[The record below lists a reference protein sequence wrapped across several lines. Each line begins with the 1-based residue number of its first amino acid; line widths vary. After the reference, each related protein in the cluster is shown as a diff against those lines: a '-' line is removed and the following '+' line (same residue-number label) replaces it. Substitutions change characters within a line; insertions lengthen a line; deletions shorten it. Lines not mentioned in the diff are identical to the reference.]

1 MHFVPL
7 IPVKHFYIE
16 RVENEYY
23 IYMEDM
29 RGGNLESK
37 IKKLKNRDLCMSL
50 DIIRQYTIQILRG
63 IEYLHCVEGVIHRDI
78 KPENILISD
87 KGVLKLSDFGEAKS
101 LDEITGT
108 LKGTIAYMAPEIIK
122 VRWVLIIV
130 VVLISNI

>member
-1 MHFVPL
+1 MD
-7 IPVKHFYIE
+7 
-16 RVENEYY
+16 NEYY

-29 RGGNLESK
+29 RGGNLENK

-50 DIIRQYTIQILRG
+50 DIIKQYTIQILRG

-78 KPENILISD
+78 KPDNILISD

-122 VRWVLIIV
+122 VRWGL
-130 VVLISNI
+130 LFC